1 MSNFGAPHLRVVRPY
16 EIAFREA
23 RSAVGAAGLLAQAKE
38 YATVADA
45 IADCRL
51 VVGTT
56 AGSRRD
62 LQLDLRNLEE
72 SARAILRQLRAGPVA
87 ILFGSEKVGLSNED
101 MSHCRWLLRI
111 PTRPDHGSMNL
122 AQAVAVCLYE
132 LVRQAPTP
140 ASKSQRRAAANQVK
154 ASAGDVERLTLLLYE
169 VLEAS
174 GYVKPK
180 VARVTEDKLR
190 RFLRRLDLS
199 AADAELWLGI
209 FRQIQ
214 WKLSSAP
221 GS

>member
-1 MSNFGAPHLRVVRPY
+1 
-16 EIAFREA
+16 
-23 RSAVGAAGLLAQAKE
+23 
-38 YATVADA
+38 
-45 IADCRL
+45 
-51 VVGTT
+51 
-56 AGSRRD
+56 
-62 LQLDLRNLEE
+62 
-72 SARAILRQLRAGPVA
+72 
-87 ILFGSEKVGLSNED
+87 
-101 MSHCRWLLRI
+101 
-111 PTRPDHGSMNL
+111 MNL